1 MAKLTRDRPSAR
13 ARGKAGVE
21 WVGGCFL
28 MPYVREEEPH
38 RPELALW
45 LELPSGLVV
54 GHCVIAQNGESALA
68 KALKDALGRPIT
80 GTGGSPARLR
90 VADAGLAQDVRSHFG
105 DRFSIDVAPTPELDE
120 LYDHFLQAMP
130 TAEDDA
136 SYLEGGRVPEGAITR
151 MFAAAAVL
159 YRCAPWRLASDD
171 EVLRADIPAL
181 GVQGACI
188 SIMGALGE
196 SLGLVV
202 FPSLLAFER
211 FGSAAAQAARGHR
224 APDLGGAILSLEFW
238 RARDLPAGMRR
249 EVASHGWPTAS
260 PDAFPVVAHRDR
272 DGTPRPVTERDVQ
285 VATECATAIASFFV
299 RHPDAFGG
307 RLREP
312 ISETMTAG
320 DSRAAV
326 RLTAPYD
333 AYTLFEPTPLLPKG
347 AAAPSPAVTAGS
359 AGKVGRNDPCP
370 CGSGKKHKKCCL
382 GVDGS
387 APQRERQR
395 AGVHELDERMVWHL
409 REFAA
414 DRYGPG
420 WEAAKERFAK
430 AADAA
435 DPLLVALS
443 APWSVYEA
451 CIDGQRP
458 VDAFVEEQGSR
469 LSAEE
474 RAWLVAQ
481 QCASFSV
488 WEVLSCDP
496 GVQVTVQ
503 DLFSG
508 ERRSVREVSGSRDL
522 VARDAVLARV
532 VDYEGASYF
541 CGMYPRLLPPDGVAD
556 VIAGVRTRAGS
567 TAPKVPDDKRGLAL
581 VRAWARVLR
590 ERDQAASSPKK
601 LVNTDGEAFI
611 LTVDHF
617 EFGAEARS
625 EIRERLSRVEGVE
638 GESDSDEGARFTISK
653 KGNAMHAHWDN
664 TVLAHLVIEKGRLRL
679 ETNSVERGDRL
690 RARLE
695 AACGGLLRHRG
706 RAHTDPLSTAMPASE
721 RAAPRP
727 PVPPEALDAV
737 RELKARHFAAWID
750 ASIPALDD
758 KTPRQAA
765 RTKRGRERVDVL
777 LRTMENAEHRARDG
791 APFDFGP
798 LRRSL
803 GIHTDLAG
811 QRRRPRVKAS
821 AERR

>member
-1 MAKLTRDRPSAR
+1 MAKLTRSRPTAR
-13 ARGKAGVE
+13 ARGRAGVE

-28 MPYVREEEPH
+28 MPYVREDEPH
-38 RPELALW
+38 RPELAVW

-68 KALKDALGRPIT
+68 KALKDALDRPIT
-80 GTGGSPARLR
+80 GTGGSPPRLR
-90 VADAGLAQDVRSHFG
+90 VADAGLAADVRSHFG
-105 DRFSIDVAPTPELDE
+105 ERFSIDVAPTPELDE
-120 LYDHFLQAMP
+120 LYEHFLQAMP

-136 SYLEGGRVPEGAITR
+136 SYLEGGRVPEGAMTQ

-159 YRCAPWRLASDD
+159 YRCGPWRLASDD

-181 GVQGACI
+181 DVKGACI

-211 FGSAAAQAARGHR
+211 FRSAAEQAARGHR
-224 APDLGGAILSLEFW
+224 TPDLGGPILSLEFW

-249 EVASHGWPTAS
+249 EVASHGWPTVS

-272 DGTPRPVTERDVQ
+272 DGMPRPVTERDVQ
-285 VATECATAIASFFV
+285 IATECAFAIASFFV

-312 ISETMTAG
+312 ISESMTAG
-320 DSRAAV
+320 KGRAIV
-326 RLTAPYD
+326 RLMAPYD
-333 AYTLFEPTPLLPKG
+333 AYTLFEPTPRLPRG
-347 AAAPSPAVTAGS
+347 AVAPSRAPRRRSPPPTPARSAETTRVLAAAGRSTRS
-359 AGKVGRNDPCP
+359 AA
-370 CGSGKKHKKCCL
+370 SAW
-382 GVDGS
+382 DGS
-387 APQRERQR
+387 ARQRERQR
-395 AGVHELDERMVWHL
+395 AGVHELEERIVRHL
-409 REFAA
+409 GEFAA

-430 AADAA
+430 AADAT

-443 APWSVYEA
+443 VPWSVYEA
-451 CIDGQRP
+451 CIDGERP
-458 VDAFVEEQGSR
+458 VDAFLEEQGSR

-481 QCASFSV
+481 HRASVSV

-508 ERRSVREVSGSRDL
+508 ERRSVREVRGSRDL

-541 CGMYPRLLPPDGVAD
+541 CGMYPRLLPPDGAAD
-556 VIAGVRTRAGS
+556 VIAAVRKRAGS
-567 TAPKVPDDKRGLAL
+567 TAPKVLDDKRGLAL
-581 VRAWARVLR
+581 VRAWAKVLR

-611 LTVDHF
+611 STVDHF
-617 EFGAEARS
+617 EFGAEARA
-625 EIRERLSRVEGVE
+625 EIHERISRVEGVE
-638 GESDSDEGARFTISK
+638 RESESDEGARFTIFK
-653 KGNAMHAHWDN
+653 KGNAVHAHWDN
-664 TVLAHLVIEKGRLRL
+664 TVLAHVVIEKGRLRL

-690 RARLE
+690 RAQLE

-706 RAHTDPLSTAMPASE
+706 RAHADPLSTARPAPE
-721 RAAPRP
+721 RGAPRP
-727 PVPPEALDAV
+727 PVPPEALEAV
-737 RELKARHFAAWID
+737 RELKVRHFAAWID

-758 KTPRQAA
+758 TTPRQAA

-777 LRTMENAEHRARDG
+777 LRTMENAEHRAGDG

-803 GIHTDLAG
+803 GIHTESFPSGNDEDRA
-811 QRRRPRVKAS
+811 
-821 AERR
+821 